1 TFGGGVVLS
10 GETLGSIRDADLETS
25 LAITDAFARW
35 DAIDIHYRDQM
46 VRSGGHTFSGVARK
60 RLLEILQ
67 SRCRELGVELS
78 FRDEHPDLSRFDG
91 FDLVVGSDG
100 VNSTVRRLNEDAF
113 RPTLDVHRS
122 KFVWFGTDRVFDAF
136 TF

>member
-1 TFGGGVVLS
+1 MRIVTVGGGPAGLYFSLLMKRADPSHRVTVIERNAPDATFGWGVVFS
-10 GETLGSIRDADLETS
+10 EETLGSIRDADLETS

-35 DAIDIHYRDQM
+35 DAIDIYYRDQM

-78 FRDEHPDLSRFDG
+78 F
-91 FDLVVGSDG
+91 
-100 VNSTVRRLNEDAF
+100 
-113 RPTLDVHRS
+113 
-122 KFVWFGTDRVFDAF
+122 
-136 TF
+136 